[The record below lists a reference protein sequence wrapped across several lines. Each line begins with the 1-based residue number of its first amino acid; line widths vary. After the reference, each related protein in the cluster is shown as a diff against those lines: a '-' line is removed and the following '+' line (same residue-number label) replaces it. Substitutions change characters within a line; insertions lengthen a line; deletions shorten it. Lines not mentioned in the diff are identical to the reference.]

1 MPSNESSPPEGKRGR
16 AGRSKPSQPIEEVT
30 TPSGVKVLAAFRI
43 PKPLHNAMQQEA
55 RAEGL
60 DLTAY
65 VNRLFEGFLHHFGLP
80 SVVEE
85 MLERDR
91 EALKLTRHNYLQ
103 YVLYRRHEAVG
114 RDGPAFDRQP
124 PKHK

>member
-1 MPSNESSPPEGKRGR
+1 MPSNESSPPAGKRGR
-16 AGRSKPSQPIEEVT
+16 TGRSKPSEPIEEVT

-43 PKPLHNAMQQEA
+43 PKQLHSTMQQEA
-55 RAEGL
+55 RAEDL

-65 VNRLFEGFLHHFGLP
+65 VNRLFDGVLHHFGMP

-91 EALKLTRHNYLQ
+91 QALKLTRYDYLQ

-114 RDGPAFDRQP
+114 REGPAFDRHPAKQ
-124 PKHK
+124 K